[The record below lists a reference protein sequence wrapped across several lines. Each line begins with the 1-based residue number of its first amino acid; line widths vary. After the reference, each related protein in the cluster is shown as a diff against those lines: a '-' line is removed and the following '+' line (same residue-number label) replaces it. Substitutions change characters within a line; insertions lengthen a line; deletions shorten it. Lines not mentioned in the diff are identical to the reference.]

1 MKIAI
6 CQINTTIGDFANNA
20 KRMIDGITWAKRS
33 GADLAVF
40 PEMTTC
46 GYPPRDLLE
55 KPLFIRRNL
64 ECVDEVSKAA
74 EGIGAVI
81 GFAAPNE
88 NQIGRGLYNVA
99 ALLHDGRVQ
108 FIQEKSLLPDYD
120 VFDEARHFE
129 PASEHRVCTYAGR
142 TFALTLC
149 EDIWCEYAFD
159 GRLRYSCDPIKE
171 LAALGPEFIINIS
184 ASPFVVGKARI
195 RRDLTSQTARRF
207 GKPVIYCNLVGG
219 NDELIFDGQ
228 SMVVDAEGNMVW
240 EGARFEEDR
249 TIIDIDDLKP
259 MAKVQ
264 ETNDLTSIRLALVL
278 GIKDYM
284 RKCGFKRVVIGLSG
298 GIDSAVVSALACEAI
313 GPENVTA
320 LMMPSPYTS
329 EASMDDAK
337 AVAKA
342 LKLDARVISIT
353 DIYEAYRKTLGLEN
367 SPSNLTVAEEN
378 LQARARGNI
387 LMATSNREGAL
398 VLSTG
403 NKSEMA
409 VGYCTLYG
417 DMAGGL
423 AVVSDVPKTVV
434 YELARYYRKEGKIPQ
449 TVIDKPPSAEL
460 KPDQHDQETLP
471 PYEVLDEI
479 LKLYIEDHLGSN
491 IIMEMG
497 FDPDLVKKIIIMIEQ
512 NEYKRRQAPPGIKVT
527 SKAFGSGRRFP
538 IARKLYW

>member
-6 CQINTTIGDFANNA
+6 CQINTTIGDFDNNA
-20 KRMIDGITWAKRS
+20 KRMIEGIGWAKGE
-33 GADLAVF
+33 GAELVVF

-55 KPLFIRRNL
+55 KPLFIQRNL
-64 ECVDEVSKAA
+64 ECVDEVARAA
-74 EGIGAVI
+74 VGIGVVM

-88 NQIGRGLYNVA
+88 KQTGRGLYNVA
-99 ALLHDGRVQ
+99 ALLHEGRVQ

-129 PASEHRVCTYAGR
+129 PASKHSVCEYGGNK
-142 TFALTLC
+142 FALSLC

-159 GRLRYSCDPIKE
+159 GRLRYSCDPLEDLVK
-171 LAALGPEFIINIS
+171 LGAEFIINIS
-184 ASPFVVGKARI
+184 ASPFVQGKARV
-195 RRDLTSQTARRF
+195 RRDLTSQTATRF

-228 SMVVDAEGNMVW
+228 SMVVDANGDIVW
-240 EGARFEEDR
+240 EGMRFDEDR
-249 TIIDIDDLKP
+249 VIVDTADLKP
-259 MAKVQ
+259 LGKLH
-264 ETNDLTSIRLALVL
+264 ETDYLAEMRQALVL

-298 GIDSAVVSALACEAI
+298 GIDSAVVSALACEAV
-313 GPENVTA
+313 GPENVIA
-320 LMMPSPYTS
+320 IIMPSPYTS
-329 EASMDDAK
+329 ETSMNDAR
-337 AVAKA
+337 AAAKA
-342 LKLDARVISIT
+342 LKLDERVISIT
-353 DIYEAYRKTLGLEN
+353 DIYETYRKTLGLKN
-367 SPSNLTVAEEN
+367 APADLTVAEEN
-378 LQARARGNI
+378 LQARTRGNI

-423 AVVSDVPKTVV
+423 AVISDVPKTTVF
-434 YELARYYRKEGKIPQ
+434 ELARYYQGVGMIPQ
-449 TVIDKPPSAEL
+449 SIIDKPPTAEL
-460 KPDQHDQETLP
+460 KPDQNDQDSLP
-471 PYEVLDEI
+471 PYDQLDEI
-479 LKLYIEDHLGSN
+479 IKLYVEDHLGSN
-491 IIMEMG
+491 IIIDMG
-497 FDPDLVKKIIIMIEQ
+497 HDPDIVKKIIMMIEQ

>member
-1 MKIAI
+1 MRIAI
-6 CQINTTIGDFANNA
+6 CQINTTIGDFDNNA
-20 KRMIDGITWAKRS
+20 KRMIDGIAWAKRKS
-33 GADLAVF
+33 ADLVVF

-55 KPLFIRRNL
+55 KPFFIQRNL
-64 ECVDEVSKAA
+64 ECVDEVAKVAN
-74 EGIGAVI
+74 GIGVVI

-88 NQIGRGLYNVA
+88 NQVGRGLYNVA
-99 ALLHDGRVQ
+99 ALLYDGRVQ
-108 FIQEKSLLPDYD
+108 FVQEKSLLPDYD

-129 PASEHRVCTYAGR
+129 PAQEHRICTYAGK

-195 RRDLTSQTARRF
+195 RRDLTSQTAKRL

-228 SMVVDAEGNMVW
+228 SMVVDANGDMVW
-240 EGARFEEDR
+240 EGARFEENR
-249 TIIDIDDLKP
+249 TIIDMDDLKP
-259 MAKVQ
+259 MRKIQ
-264 ETNDLTSIRLALVL
+264 ETDDLMEMRQALLL

-284 RKCGFKRVVIGLSG
+284 RKCGFKRAVIGLSG

-313 GPENVTA
+313 GSENVTA
-320 LMMPSPYTS
+320 LIMPSPYTS

-337 AVAKA
+337 AVAQA
-342 LKLDARVISIT
+342 LRLDARVIPIT
-353 DIYEAYRKTLGLEN
+353 NIYEEYRKTLGLEN
-367 SPSNLTVAEEN
+367 SPSDLSVAEEN
-378 LQARARGNI
+378 LQARTRGNI

-423 AVVSDVPKTVV
+423 AVISDVPKMAV
-434 YELARYYRKEGKIPQ
+434 YDLARHYQREGKIPKSI
-449 TVIDKPPSAEL
+449 IDKPPSAEL
-460 KPDQHDQETLP
+460 KPDQNDQEKLP

-479 LKLYIEDHLGSN
+479 IKLYVEDHLGSN
-491 IIMEMG
+491 IIKDMG
-497 FDPDLVKKIIIMIEQ
+497 FDPDLVKMIVMMIEQ